1 MCWRKKYFRRNNQT
15 EQQKII
21 KDFRP
26 KSFFFCQNT
35 KYYVGLQRQ
44 VTYYLRMITRE
55 RVNWVIFTQIILFGT
70 SFVSHLCP
78 NENISYFKG
87 CLAWHW
93 WIYWKAYGGWPCNC
107 LVRDCDLSF
116 NCNWLKVSLRIQH
129 GSTLYY
135 IFFLWWLASSELYR
149 G

>member
-1 MCWRKKYFRRNNQT
+1 MKEIFSKKQSKRDK
-15 EQQKII
+15 KISSSNWDT
-21 KDFRP
+21 KDERLF
-26 KSFFFCQNT
+26 KNAN
-35 KYYVGLQRQ
+35 YLVGLQRQ
-44 VTYYLRMITRE
+44 VSYYLRMITRE

-135 IFFLWWLASSELYR
+135 IFFSLMVGFEWVV
-149 G
+149 